1 MVQHAAVR
9 VMLLAQLSYVPLE
22 KTLT

>member
-9 VMLLAQLSYVPLE
+9 VMWLAQLSYVPLE